1 MSIEEIRY
9 IHQNLDSIQP
19 EYKSKSLHIALEYAD
34 TKEDW
39 YTFKELYKLS
49 PEILMNHLNNTK
61 WIFDYN
67 YEKLDIQCRDE
78 LFEL

>member
-1 MSIEEIRY
+1 M
-9 IHQNLDSIQP
+9 
-19 EYKSKSLHIALEYAD
+19 HIALEYAD

-67 YEKLDIQCRDE
+67 YEKLDKQCRDE